1 MCIICKAKQ
10 FICSWASPDVATNP
24 ITSSSSDDLVRASA
38 SAAEFEA
45 LLPNAAPG
53 WNGANNLP
61 QVVSYSFSEASPAP
75 RFFLNEGWQPFS
87 NVQRASTREALSRW
101 DNASGIVFVE
111 IPDPGDDA
119 RVDLRFHL
127 ADFNESSAAR
137 GAYPT
142 DGSIW
147 MNRTY
152 YRDDSMASGS
162 FGFLVL
168 MHEIGHAIGFKH
180 PFDGANVLPTE
191 SDNTT
196 RTVMSY
202 THTSSN
208 TDIGDIDRAAAIHVY
223 GEQSAQPTWVSN
235 AIWSN
240 AHQAVLQQGAAGA
253 DAIRGTTGSDVLL
266 GEAGDDSLT
275 GLGGD
280 DQLWGGTGNDTL
292 TGGAGDDLLVGGDGV
307 DTAIFTGITFSHRF
321 FEADGRLVVDGWN
334 GADVLSGVE
343 TLMFSG
349 VSYTMTSLGAS
360 SFGIVKLTYAQTGPG
375 LAASKPAT
383 AYSGPVETVRFQ
395 YLGSSLGEAVAGTV
409 SNDFIN
415 ALGGD
420 DAVNGAR
427 GSDVIDGGT
436 GSNFLTGGP
445 GLDTFFLDGRGGA
458 NTWSTITDWELGEQ
472 LSLWG
477 FRPGVSRLLW
487 VDQDGTEGYRG
498 VTLHADLDGSGLI
511 DTSVTWTALTLA
523 ALPTPREFDGLLWF
537 S

>member
-1 MCIICKAKQ
+1 MA
-10 FICSWASPDVATNP
+10 PDPTM
-24 ITSSSSDDLVRASA
+24 SSSSDDLVRASSA
-38 SAAEFEA
+38 SAEFEA

-61 QVVSYSFSEASPAP
+61 QVVSYSFSEVKPA
-75 RFFLNEGWQPFS
+75 RESFLDEGWQPFS

-127 ADFNESSAAR
+127 ADFSYSYAGM
-137 GAYPT
+137 GAYPA

-180 PFDGANVLPTE
+180 PFDGANVLPEE

-202 THTSSN
+202 TRTSSSSN

-253 DAIRGTTGSDVLL
+253 DAIRGTTGRDVLL
-266 GEAGDDSLT
+266 GEAGGDSLT

-280 DQLWGGTGNDTL
+280 DQLWGGTGNDVL

-307 DTAIFTGITFSHRF
+307 DTAIFTGLTFNHRF
-321 FEADGRLVVDGWN
+321 FEADGRLLVDGWD

-343 TLMFSG
+343 TLMFGG
-349 VSYTMTSLGAS
+349 VSYTMTSLGA
-360 SFGIVKLTYAQTGPG
+360 FAGGIVKLTYAQTGPG

-395 YLGSSLGEAVAGTV
+395 YLGSSIGEAVAGTV

-415 ALGGD
+415 ALGCVD
-420 DAVNGAR
+420 
-427 GSDVIDGGT
+427 
-436 GSNFLTGGP
+436 
-445 GLDTFFLDGRGGA
+445 
-458 NTWSTITDWELGEQ
+458 
-472 LSLWG
+472 
-477 FRPGVSRLLW
+477 FRDS
-487 VDQDGTEGYRG
+487 
-498 VTLHADLDGSGLI
+498 AI
-511 DTSVTWTALTLA
+511 
-523 ALPTPREFDGLLWF
+523 F
-537 S
+537 

>member
-1 MCIICKAKQ
+1 MCMLCVRAK
-10 FICSWASPDVATNP
+10 FDCSWASPDAAPNP
-24 ITSSSSDDLVRASA
+24 NTSWSFDDLAIAPAAS
-38 SAAEFEA
+38 AEFEA
-45 LLPNAAPG
+45 LLFTAAPG

-61 QVVSYSFSEASPAP
+61 QVVSYSFGETRPAP
-75 RFFLNEGWQPFS
+75 SFFLNEGWQPFS
-87 NVQRASTREALSRW
+87 SVQRASTREALSRW

-119 RVDLRFHL
+119 LVDLRFHL
-127 ADFNESSAAR
+127 ADFSDSYAGR
-137 GAYPT
+137 GGYPT

-152 YRDDSMASGS
+152 YRDASMESGS
-162 FGFLVL
+162 SGFHVL

-180 PFDGANVLPTE
+180 PFEGANVLPTE

-202 THTSSN
+202 TRTSSN

-223 GEQSAQPTWVSN
+223 GAQDAQPTWVSN

-253 DAIRGTTGSDVLL
+253 EAISGTTGSDVLL

-349 VSYTMTSLGAS
+349 VSYTMTSLRATAS
-360 SFGIVKLTYAQTGPG
+360 IATLSYAQTGSG
-375 LAASKPAT
+375 LTASTTAT
-383 AYSGPVETVRFQ
+383 AYSGPVETLRFQ
-395 YLGSSLGEAVAGTV
+395 YLGSNIGQAVAGTV
-409 SNDFIN
+409 SNDYIN
-415 ALGGD
+415 ALGGVD
-420 DAVNGAR
+420 
-427 GSDVIDGGT
+427 
-436 GSNFLTGGP
+436 LT
-445 GLDTFFLDGRGGA
+445 
-458 NTWSTITDWELGEQ
+458 
-472 LSLWG
+472 
-477 FRPGVSRLLW
+477 
-487 VDQDGTEGYRG
+487 
-498 VTLHADLDGSGLI
+498 
-511 DTSVTWTALTLA
+511 
-523 ALPTPREFDGLLWF
+523 
-537 S
+537 